1 MKIRP
6 RHHAPTGQNWIS
18 LGLTVR
24 EARALAECLRR
35 SMYADQR
42 DPDGVDSF
50 AHTALHDL
58 EDALGNIQTGPAP
71 SR

>member
-1 MKIRP
+1 MKIRT
-6 RHHAPTGQNWIS
+6 RHHAPTARNWIS

-24 EARALAECLRR
+24 EARTLAECLRR
-35 SMYADQR
+35 SMLVDQG
-42 DPDGVDSF
+42 DPDGIDSF

-58 EDALGNIQTGPAP
+58 EDALQNVQTGPAP

>member
-6 RHHAPTGQNWIS
+6 RHHAPTARNWIS

-24 EARALAECLRR
+24 EAQALAECLRR
-35 SMYADQR
+35 SMLVDRR
-42 DPDGVDSF
+42 DPDGIDSF
-50 AHTALHDL
+50 AHTALHQL
-58 EDALGNIQTGPAP
+58 EEALENIQTEPAP

>member
-6 RHHAPTGQNWIS
+6 RHHAPTGRNWVS

-24 EARALAECLRR
+24 EARALTESLRR
-35 SMYADQR
+35 SMLVDRR
-42 DPDGVDSF
+42 DPDGVDAF
-50 AHTALHDL
+50 AHTALHQL
-58 EDALGNIQTGPAP
+58 EEALANIESEPDR